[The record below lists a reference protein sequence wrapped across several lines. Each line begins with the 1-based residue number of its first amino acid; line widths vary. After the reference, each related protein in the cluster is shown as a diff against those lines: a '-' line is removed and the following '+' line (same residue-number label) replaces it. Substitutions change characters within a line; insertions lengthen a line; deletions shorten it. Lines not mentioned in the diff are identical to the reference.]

1 MTMTS
6 SQHQHRH
13 QLSRLSI
20 PPVPGAPYHGQ
31 IPLYSPAV
39 QSAIHQGFPSS
50 LLQTPIKSPLFN
62 PPPPPP
68 HHSFNHP
75 HRYQPSVTLSS
86 TAVIHPPPG
95 VPLIPG
101 AFPSNPQFPTFQPRS
116 RRQPSVSTGGPP
128 KAQLGGVGK
137 NYRPPSPTAAAFA
150 NVAAQSQK
158 GKKTVVNLP
167 KETVP
172 GDGGEPSTRTPFAR
186 TPIPVHL
193 VPPQNSIPPPDVI
206 SAVIHPEDNARL
218 SIPGVIDVFLP
229 GRVSPFPPLPEFP
242 LPNSL

>member
-20 PPVPGAPYHGQ
+20 PAVPGAPYHGQ

-50 LLQTPIKSPLFN
+50 LLQTPIQSSLFN

-68 HHSFNHP
+68 HRSLHHP
-75 HRYQPSVTLSS
+75 HRHQPSVALSS
-86 TAVIHPPPG
+86 TAIIHPPG
-95 VPLIPG
+95 VPLTPG
-101 AFPSNPQFPTFQPRS
+101 PFPGNPQFPPFQPRS
-116 RRQPSVSTGGPP
+116 RRQPSISTGGPP
-128 KAQLGGVGK
+128 KAQLGGAGK
-137 NYRPPSPTAAAFA
+137 NYRPPSPTAVAFA
-150 NVAAQSQK
+150 NVTAQSQK
-158 GKKTVVNLP
+158 GKKATVNLP

-172 GDGGEPSTRTPFAR
+172 ADEGEPSTRTPFAR
-186 TPIPVHL
+186 TPIPVLL
-193 VPPQNSIPPPDVI
+193 VPPHKSIPPPDVI
-206 SAVIHPEDNARL
+206 SAVIHPDDSAR
-218 SIPGVIDVFLP
+218 SNIPGVIDVFLP
-229 GRVSPFPPLPEFP
+229 GRVCRFPPFPDFP